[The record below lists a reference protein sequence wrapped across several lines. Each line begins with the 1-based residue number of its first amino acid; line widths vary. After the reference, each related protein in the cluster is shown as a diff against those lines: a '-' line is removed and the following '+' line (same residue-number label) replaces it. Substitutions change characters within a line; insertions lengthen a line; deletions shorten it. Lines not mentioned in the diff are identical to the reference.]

1 MRKYLKRLDIYLASG
16 SEKDNKGCLLALVT
30 LPAAAI
36 IALFVVPLILN
47 FVFGEQNYCRKHPQ
61 TCYCDSLAQESRP
74 AEREKLLK
82 EIKERGY
89 SCVGIYYQE

>member
-1 MRKYLKRLDIYLASG
+1 MKYIKKLDICFSSG
-16 SEKDNKGCLLALVT
+16 DEQERKKKNRSMFFGV
-30 LPAAAI
+30 
-36 IALFVVPLILN
+36 LF
-47 FVFGEQNYCRKHPQ
+47 FVFAFAGVLAFAHFTDSCHKHPQ

-74 AEREKLLK
+74 AKREKLLK